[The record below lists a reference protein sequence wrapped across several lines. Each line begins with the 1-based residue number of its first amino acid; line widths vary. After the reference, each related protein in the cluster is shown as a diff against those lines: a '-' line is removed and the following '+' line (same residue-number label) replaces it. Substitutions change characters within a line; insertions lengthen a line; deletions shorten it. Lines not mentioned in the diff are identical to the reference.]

1 MKIKKTAFVLAV
13 TMLVLC
19 TADGGTPSQSLAKTD
34 IKGKTAISPE
44 PRIAVQAEE
53 TTLYAVPLDEE
64 YQEYLISLG
73 EEKDIDPRLILAVMF
88 VESSYDAETIGDGGE
103 SYGLMQVQPKWHG
116 ERMEKLGVTDLL
128 NPEQNAAVG
137 VDYLAELIEKYGDEE
152 KALVAYN
159 AGPTGAREHW
169 FSRGLYTSAYSRKVM
184 AEKEKIGLLH
194 EEVQRSD

>member
-1 MKIKKTAFVLAV
+1 MGKMLICTLAMSFVLIN
-13 TMLVLC
+13 C
-19 TADGGTPSQSLAKTD
+19 TAGEEEVSLSK
-34 IKGKTAISPE
+34 
-44 PRIAVQAEE
+44 PRIAAQAEE

-73 EEKDIDPRLILAVMF
+73 EENDIDPRLILAVMF
-88 VESSYDAETIGDGGE
+88 VESSFDAETVGDGGD
-103 SYGLMQVQPKWHG
+103 SYGLMQVQPKWHS
-116 ERMEKLGVTDLL
+116 ERMERLGVTDLL

-194 EEVQRSD
+194 EEVQRTD

>member
-1 MKIKKTAFVLAV
+1 MMGKMLICTLA
-13 TMLVLC
+13 MSFLLINC
-19 TADGGTPSQSLAKTD
+19 TAGEEEVAPSK
-34 IKGKTAISPE
+34 
-44 PRIAVQAEE
+44 PRIAAQAEE

-64 YQEYLISLG
+64 YQKYLISLG
-73 EEKDIDPRLILAVMF
+73 EQKDIDPRLILAVMF
-88 VESSYDAETIGDGGE
+88 VESSYDAETVGDGGE

-116 ERMEKLGVTDLL
+116 ERMERLGVTDLL

-169 FSRGLYTSAYSRKVM
+169 FSRGLYTSPYSRKVM
-184 AEKEKIGLLH
+184 AEKEKIQVAEATGEKSRLNQQPVF
-194 EEVQRSD
+194 ETKVP